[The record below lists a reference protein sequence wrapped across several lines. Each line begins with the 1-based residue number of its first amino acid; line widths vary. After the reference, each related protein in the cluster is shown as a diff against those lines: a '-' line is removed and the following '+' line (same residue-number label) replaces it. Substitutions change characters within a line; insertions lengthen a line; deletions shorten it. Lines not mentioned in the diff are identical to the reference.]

1 MEKGPEKLLDTL
13 CTHLQLTPIH
23 ALDET
28 GSSTATPDLA
38 AIPGTE
44 HLHGLLQM
52 ASRGDIKG
60 LLETVGHLESLDPAY
75 SSFVA
80 QMRTRTAG
88 YQMKELRRWLKKLK
102 ETHECLAR

>member
-1 MEKGPEKLLDTL
+1 
-13 CTHLQLTPIH
+13 
-23 ALDET
+23 
-28 GSSTATPDLA
+28 
-38 AIPGTE
+38 
-44 HLHGLLQM
+44 
-52 ASRGDIKG
+52 
-60 LLETVGHLESLDPAY
+60 LESLDPAY